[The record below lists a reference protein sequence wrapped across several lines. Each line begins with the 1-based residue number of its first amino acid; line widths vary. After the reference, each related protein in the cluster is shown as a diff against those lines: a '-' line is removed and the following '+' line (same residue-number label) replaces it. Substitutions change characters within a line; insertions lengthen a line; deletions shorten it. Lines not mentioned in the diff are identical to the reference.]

1 MQNTLQKEYDYIL
14 SEFSQINMLIEILAA
29 VIEYN
34 ELGSERK
41 LFISP
46 FVSIIE
52 DKVQA
57 LYNRMDMLD
66 ITN

>member
-34 ELGSERK
+34 ELESGRK